1 MKHDTFG
8 IRRYAP
14 CCYGGSNTR
23 TAAAIALPNAVA
35 AQTAPRTFVLV
46 HGAWHGGWC
55 WRRVSDRLARKGH
68 KVYAP
73 SLDRSCRSRA
83 SDLAAGE
90 YHDAHHRHRQ
100 PDPLRGPA
108 RRRAGRP
115 FLCRLLVI
123 SGVAE
128 KSRDA
133 IRSIVFLDAYVPQ
146 NGQSVLSLGS
156 QGMRDNVNAAIKRGQ
171 TGMAPASA
179 AYFSVNA
186 KDRAYVDSKC
196 TPQPVGTYG
205 EAIVLTGAREKIA
218 KKTYIRAKGWNA
230 PGFDNVVTRLRSDPS
245 WNLREIACGHDAMID
260 MPDRLTEM
268 LIEAA

>member
-1 MKHDTFG
+1 MTNPPSG
-8 IRRYAP
+8 ITRRAVLMTAS
-14 CCYGGSNTR
+14 GV
-23 TAAAIALPNAVA
+23 AAATTLPNAVS
-35 AQTAPRTFVLV
+35 AQTTPRTFVLV

-55 WRRVSDRLARKGH
+55 WRRVSDRLSRAGH

-73 SLDRSCRSRA
+73 SLTGLADRAHLISQQVNVTTHITDIVNLIRYE
-83 SDLAAGE
+83 DLRDVVLVGHSYAG
-90 YHDAHHRHRQ
+90 
-100 PDPLRGPA
+100 
-108 RRRAGRP
+108 
-115 FLCRLLVI
+115 FVI

-133 IRSIVFLDAYVPQ
+133 IRSIVFLDAYVPL

-156 QGMRDNVNAAIKRGQ
+156 QGMRDNVNAAIKRGA

-218 KKTYIRAKGWNA
+218 RKTYIRAKGWNA
-230 PGFDNVVTRLRSDPS
+230 PGFDNVVTRLRGDAS

-260 MPDRLTEM
+260 MPDRLADM

>member
-1 MKHDTFG
+1 MT
-8 IRRYAP
+8 ISPSRITRRAVM
-14 CCYGGSNTR
+14 
-23 TAAAIALPNAVA
+23 TAASGLMATGAMSGSVS

-55 WRRVSDRLARKGH
+55 WRRVSDRLERKGH

-73 SLDRSCRSRA
+73 SLTGLADRAHLISQQVNVTTHITDIANLIRYE
-83 SDLAAGE
+83 DLRDVVLVGHSYAG
-90 YHDAHHRHRQ
+90 
-100 PDPLRGPA
+100 
-108 RRRAGRP
+108 
-115 FLCRLLVI
+115 FVI

-128 KSRDA
+128 KARDA

-230 PGFDNVVTRLRSDPS
+230 PGFDNVVTRLRGDSS

-268 LIEAA
+268 LMEAA